1 MASDETVD
9 VQTDDPKGRS
19 ALKPYAQRK
28 PPPARRERRQQD
40 RPQRQSGSILGP
52 QWDGFNSFS
61 VEQVASISRIEQ
73 VGRVSGRGPRGNS
86 DSQDWRSPDL
96 PAARGRK
103 AAQRLT
109 GHRRRC
115 ARPA

>member
-52 QWDGFNSFS
+52 QWDGFDSFS
-61 VEQVASISRIEQ
+61 VEQVASILGLSRWAAYQ
-73 VGRVSGRGPRGNS
+73 AVGRGEIPTVKIGGRLICPRHAVEKLLS
-86 DSQDWRSPDL
+86 V
-96 PAARGRK
+96 
-103 AAQRLT
+103 
-109 GHRRRC
+109 
-115 ARPA
+115 